1 VDGDGVHVVSSWA
14 ARSLS
19 SVRLQRGGGSPL
31 NTDRSGLATELRAL
45 YPALADLDE
54 SALGAVLDRAQVMS
68 VPAGTA
74 MFGEGSPCRQF
85 PLVLEGSIRVAKA
98 SDGREL
104 QLYRVTPGESC
115 VLTGGCLVGGRDYP
129 ATGVVERD
137 ARLVVLPKPVFD
149 ELIATHAPFRQ
160 YVFSLFAERLTD
172 LMALVEAVAF
182 HKLDRRVAAAL
193 LGRGKVVALTHQQL
207 ADELGSVREIVT
219 RVLRGFADQG
229 WVQSSRGS
237 IEVLDAAALRRV
249 AEGL

>member
-1 VDGDGVHVVSSWA
+1 LNPDIGKT
-14 ARSLS
+14 ARE
-19 SVRLQRGGGSPL
+19 VR
-31 NTDRSGLATELRAL
+31 EL
-45 YPALADLDE
+45 YPALAGLDD
-54 SALGAVLDRAQVMS
+54 ATLGSVLEHAPVVS
-68 VPAGTA
+68 VPAGTSL
-74 MFGEGSPCRQF
+74 FGEGSPCRQF

-98 SDGREL
+98 SEGREL

-115 VLTGGCLVGGRDYP
+115 VLTGGCLVGGRVYP

-149 ELIATHAPFRQ
+149 QLLGSHAPFRQ

-182 HKLDRRVAAAL
+182 HKLDRRLAAAL
-193 LGRGKVVALTHQQL
+193 LGRGRVVALTHQQL

-229 WVQSSRGS
+229 WVQSTRGA
-237 IEVLDAAALRRV
+237 IEVLDAVALRRV
-249 AEGL
+249 AEGQ

>member
-1 VDGDGVHVVSSWA
+1 MNPDIGKT
-14 ARSLS
+14 ARE
-19 SVRLQRGGGSPL
+19 VR
-31 NTDRSGLATELRAL
+31 EL
-45 YPALADLDE
+45 YPALAGLDD
-54 SALGAVLDRAQVMS
+54 ATLGSVLEHAQVVS
-68 VPAGTA
+68 VPAGTSL
-74 MFGEGSPCRQF
+74 FGEGSPCRQF

-98 SDGREL
+98 SEGREL

-149 ELIATHAPFRQ
+149 QLLGSHAPFRQ

-182 HKLDRRVAAAL
+182 HKLDRRLAAAL
-193 LGRGKVVALTHQQL
+193 LGRGRVVALTHQQL

-229 WVQSSRGS
+229 WVQSTRGA
-237 IEVLDAAALRRV
+237 IEVLDAVALRRV
-249 AEGL
+249 AEGQ

>member
-1 VDGDGVHVVSSWA
+1 LNGDTEA
-14 ARSLS
+14 LAR
-19 SVRLQRGGGSPL
+19 
-31 NTDRSGLATELRAL
+31 ELRAL
-45 YPALADLDE
+45 YPALDGLGDA
-54 SALGAVLDRAQVMS
+54 ALGRVLAQAQVLH
-68 VPAGTA
+68 VPAGTQ
-74 MFGEGSPCRQF
+74 MFGEGTPCRQF

-129 ATGVVERD
+129 ASGVVERD
-137 ARLVVLPKPVFD
+137 ALLVVLPKPVFD
-149 ELIATHAPFRQ
+149 ELLATHAPFRQ

-182 HKLDRRVAAAL
+182 HKLDRRLAAAL
-193 LGRGKVVALTHQQL
+193 LGRGRVVALTHQQL

-229 WVQSSRGS
+229 WVQSSRGA
-237 IEVLDAAALRRV
+237 IEVLDAVALRRV
-249 AEGL
+249 AEGN

>member
-1 VDGDGVHVVSSWA
+1 LNPDIGKT
-14 ARSLS
+14 ARE
-19 SVRLQRGGGSPL
+19 VR
-31 NTDRSGLATELRAL
+31 EL
-45 YPALADLDE
+45 YPALAGLDDA
-54 SALGAVLDRAQVMS
+54 ALHAALEHAPVVS
-68 VPAGTA
+68 VPAGTSL
-74 MFGEGSPCRQF
+74 FGEGSPCRQF

-98 SDGREL
+98 SEGREL

-149 ELIATHAPFRQ
+149 QLLGSHAPFRQ

-182 HKLDRRVAAAL
+182 HKLDRRLATAL
-193 LGRGKVVALTHQQL
+193 LGRGRVVALTHQQL

-229 WVQSSRGS
+229 WVQSTRGA

-249 AEGL
+249 AEGQ